1 MHRRDPGM
9 SGSETTLT
17 FTIHSGGK
25 ESREAIA
32 LRHAVIAGWTGRDQA
47 ALEKHIKELE
57 ELGVARPATTPIFY
71 RVAAS
76 RFTTAT
82 VIEAAGGESSGE
94 VEYALVRHGGKLYV
108 GVGSDHTDRKVESY
122 NVTVS
127 KQMCEKP
134 MAGALWAFDDVKANW
149 DQLVLR
155 SWACEGGTKVLYQE
169 GSVAAM
175 RPPLE
180 LIERYAASRG
190 LDDGSVMFCG
200 TLAAKGGIRP
210 APRFEFE
217 LEDPVRGLRIWH
229 GYDIVT
235 LPVLG

>member
-1 MHRRDPGM
+1 M
-9 SGSETTLT
+9 SAATPTLD
-17 FTIHSGGK
+17 FTVHSAGK
-25 ESREAIA
+25 EHREAIT
-32 LRHAVIAGWTGRDQA
+32 LRQAVIAGWTGRDQA

-82 VIEAAGGESSGE
+82 LIEAAGGESSGE
-94 VEYALVRHGGKLYV
+94 VEYALIRHGGVLYV
-108 GVGSDHTDRKVESY
+108 GVGSDHTDRKVEAY

-134 MAGALWAFDDVKANW
+134 VAAALWPYDDVKAHW
-149 DQLVLR
+149 DKLILR
-155 SWACEGGTKVLYQE
+155 SWACDRGTKVLYQE
-169 GSVAAM
+169 GPVAAM
-175 RPPLE
+175 RPPQD
-180 LIERYAASRG
+180 LIERYARAG
-190 LDDGSVMFCG
+190 ALPDGTIMFCG

-217 LEDPVRGLRIWH
+217 LEDPVRGLWIRH
-229 GYDIVT
+229 GYDIAE